1 MYRSGTRVGWGR
13 PSLDHGPD
21 PEEYYGG
28 PNGADGTNPE
38 KRLRLAV
45 LMNAINQLQ
54 RGGGD
59 PAADEAVRWIRGEVE
74 AIDTSFSF
82 HAICETL
89 EIDPEYL
96 ARGLL
101 ASDAGDDG
109 TPKLP
114 RRQVRTQRLYGAPR
128 RYRRRATGSD

>member
-21 PEEYYGG
+21 PDEYYGG
-28 PNGADGTNPE
+28 VNGAVGTNPE

-59 PAADEAVRWIRGEVE
+59 PAAEEAVRWIRGEVD

-82 HAICETL
+82 HAICEAL
-89 EIDPEYL
+89 AIDPEYL

-101 ASDAGDDG
+101 RADDDG
-109 TPKLP
+109 APKLP

-128 RYRRRATGSD
+128 RYARRSRAVPG